1 MKNLEYSPPHG
12 GWPQEIPEYYRYPN
26 GVVRTDLRTI
36 THEEL
41 ISLGWGGPHERPVSR
56 VIENV
61 EKVEGV
67 YTQETSTFI
76 PQNSDITEFTSGWIS
91 RSGNGIFSSAT
102 FDPENNLLEF
112 PEEVS
117 FESGPAYFITTFTDA
132 VVNYDFD
139 SEIERWDWDES
150 IRQYIIINLAEE
162 ELNRPV
168 PPVEPPA
175 PQAPPDWDSF
185 ETIVLQS
192 EELNE
197 FIGTVSAQNVLVG
210 SAFPASFYEAK
221 RGNYNTFQ
229 IVWNE
234 IKKISIIDP
243 ILVASMVEIARSCN
257 LPSEFIAIISN

>member
-1 MKNLEYSPPHG
+1 MTAYIGPTNWWLLSSP
-12 GWPQEIPEYYRYPN
+12 EATDACYYEAIARCC
-26 GVVRTDLRTI
+26 VV
-36 THEEL
+36 
-41 ISLGWGGPHERPVSR
+41 
-56 VIENV
+56 
-61 EKVEGV
+61 
-67 YTQETSTFI
+67 
-76 PQNSDITEFTSGWIS
+76 
-91 RSGNGIFSSAT
+91 SSAT
-102 FDPENNLLEF
+102 RDGSRLICKANGVAWFVAPNW
-112 PEEVS
+112 
-117 FESGPAYFITTFTDA
+117 
-132 VVNYDFD
+132 
-139 SEIERWDWDES
+139 RWDWDES

-162 ELNRPV
+162 ELNRPI

-185 ETIVLQS
+185 ETIVLKS